1 MKAIGKN
8 IVIQPIKEGTTE
20 TKGGLILSESHK
32 KDIRYRQATVH
43 SVGDSVCGIVKDNT
57 IFYDRHAGHG
67 IEINKNRFT
76 VIKEGDVVI
85 VL

>member
-8 IVIQPIKEGTTE
+8 IIIEVIKEGSTK
-20 TKGGLILSESHK
+20 TKGGVLLSETHK
-32 KDIRYRQATVH
+32 QDIRYRQAKVV
-43 SVGDSVCGIVKDNT
+43 SVGTMVEGIKENNI

-67 IEINKNRFT
+67 IEINKDRLI

-85 VL
+85 VV